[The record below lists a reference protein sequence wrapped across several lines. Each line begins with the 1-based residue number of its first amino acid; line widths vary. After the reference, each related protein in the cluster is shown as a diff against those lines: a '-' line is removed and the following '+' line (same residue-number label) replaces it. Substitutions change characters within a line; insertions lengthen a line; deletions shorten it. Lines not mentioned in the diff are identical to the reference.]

1 MQRTVRWM
9 ALMLSLAL
17 LAVACGDGGNTG
29 AASGGGSE
37 TTGEA
42 SDGGGGTASACEV
55 PQVSGDVE
63 VAAVWT
69 GAEQKNFEAV
79 LDSFAEKSGASV
91 NYTSTGDDIA
101 AVLGTQI
108 EGGKP
113 PDIAVLPQPG
123 LLRDLA
129 GEGSLKSIEDAA
141 GAQIDEAYA
150 PVWRELGSVDG
161 DLYGVWFKT
170 ANKSTW
176 WYNVAAFEQAGVE
189 PPADWD
195 ELQTAA
201 ETLTASGVAPFSIG
215 GADGWVLTD
224 WFENV
229 YLRTAGAETYA
240 KLATHEIKWT
250 DESVTT
256 ALERLAEVWGNEDWV
271 AGGASGALQTDFP
284 TSVSQTFA
292 DPPDAA
298 TVYEAD
304 FVAGVITGETDAKL
318 GADADFFDF
327 PAIDGSPPA
336 VVAGGDAAVLLTDNE
351 AAAALIGYLACGEAG
366 EIWAKAGG
374 FLSPNKQIDPS
385 VYPDDISRRA
395 AEAVAN
401 AEELQFDLSDLQPA
415 AFGGTVGQG
424 MFQLFQDF
432 LGNPEDVEGIQKK
445 LEDAAAKAFK

>member
-1 MQRTVRWM
+1 MQRTFRWM
-9 ALMLSLAL
+9 ALLLSLLL
-17 LAVACGDGGNTG
+17 LAAACGGGGDTGPASEGDGGSE
-29 AASGGGSE
+29 AAGGGE
-37 TTGEA
+37 QE
-42 SDGGGGTASACEV
+42 ASACDVPKVDGEV
-55 PQVSGDVE
+55 E
-63 VAAVWT
+63 AAAVWT
-69 GAEQKNFEAV
+69 GGEQKNFEKV
-79 LDSFAEKSGASV
+79 LDSFAEQSGATV
-91 NYTSTGDDIA
+91 KYTSTGDDIA
-101 AVLGTQI
+101 AVLGTRI

-129 GEGSLKSIEDAA
+129 GEKSLKPIEEFA
-141 GAQIDEAYA
+141 GKQIDAAYA
-150 PVWRELGSVDG
+150 PVWRDLATVDG
-161 DLYGVWFKT
+161 ELYGVWFKA

-176 WYNVAAFEQAGVE
+176 WYNVASFEQAGVE

-195 ELQTAA
+195 ELQTTA

-229 YLRTAGAETYA
+229 YLRTAGAEDYQ
-240 KLATHEIKWT
+240 KLAEHKIKWT
-250 DESVTT
+250 DKSVTT
-256 ALERLAEVWGNEDWV
+256 ALERLGEIWGNDDWV
-271 AGGASGALQTDFP
+271 AGGADGALQTDFP
-284 TSVSQTFA
+284 TSINQTFA

-304 FVAGVITGETDAKL
+304 FVAGVITEETSAKL

-327 PAIDGSPPA
+327 PAIDGSPA
-336 VVAGGDAAVLLTDNE
+336 SVVGAGDAAVLLTDNP
-351 AAAALIGYLACGEAG
+351 AAQALIGYLACAEAA

-374 FLSPNKQIDPS
+374 FTSPNKDVDPA
-385 VYPDDISRRA
+385 VYPDDISRRS
-395 AEAVAN
+395 AEALAN
-401 AEELQFDLSDLQPA
+401 AEVFQFDLSDLQPA

-432 LGNPEDVEGIQKK
+432 LGDTKDVEGIQKK